1 MINYAALIVALAL
14 SVVAG
19 YYSIIGL
26 TAIFSGAFWSILVMG
41 TILEAAKVVTV
52 SWLYRN
58 WNTVPKLIKY
68 YLSTAVVILMLIT
81 SMGIFGFLSKAHIE
95 TTTNAGV
102 SVEQIAILDQKIATE
117 RQRIDSSQTVLKQ
130 LDASVQTLLDSQR
143 VRGPNGAIAL
153 RESQKQERDNLTATI
168 DEATQKLSALTEER
182 TVYTQEQ
189 RKIEVEVGPLKY
201 IAELIYGDQADTS
214 MIERAV
220 RYVIFVIIFVF
231 DPLAILLL
239 ISANIGLSQ
248 PKVIRRGRPP
258 KKKKSLTNVLK
269 DSIIQ
274 LDKKS
279 IMKME

>member
-1 MINYAALIVALAL
+1 MINYAALIIALAL

-58 WNTVPKLIKY
+58 WNRVPRLIRY

-102 SVEQIAILDQKIATE
+102 SIEQIAMLDQKIANE
-117 RQRIDSSQTVLKQ
+117 KQRIDSSQTVLKQ

-168 DEATQKLSALTEER
+168 DDATQKLSALTEER

-248 PKVIRRGRPP
+248 PQVARRGRPP
-258 KKKKSLTNVLK
+258 KKKKGFTNVLK

>member
-58 WNTVPKLIKY
+58 WNRVPKLIKY

-95 TTTNAGV
+95 TAANAGV
-102 SVEQIAILDQKIATE
+102 SIEQIAILDQKIATE

-248 PKVIRRGRPP
+248 PQLARRGRPP
-258 KKKKSLTNVLK
+258 KKKKGLTNVLK